1 MSAEIVML
9 RNPVKEPKMIVE
21 AYRERWNAKKVTL
34 TIECDDGQILTWESR
49 EDAKDAKEEKV

>member
-34 TIECDDGQILTWESR
+34 TIECDDGQILTWESN
-49 EDAKDAKEEKV
+49 ENGKEEKD